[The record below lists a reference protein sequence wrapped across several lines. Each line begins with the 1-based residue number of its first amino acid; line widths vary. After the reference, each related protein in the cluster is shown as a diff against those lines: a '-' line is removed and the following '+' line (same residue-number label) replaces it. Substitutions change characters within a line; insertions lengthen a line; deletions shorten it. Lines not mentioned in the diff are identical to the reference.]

1 MDPHGGT
8 RSRFPPA
15 APTSAGVLFALI
27 LVGLVL
33 VLLTGIPVFAGLT
46 LFATAIVYLAEGNLG
61 GLGDL
66 VFGKLNTY
74 LLVAIP
80 LFTLMAHFMIRG
92 KVVDDLFGAAH
103 TLLRHLPGGM
113 GVATVAACTVFA
125 AISGS
130 SVATALTIGS
140 AAIPLMGAGGTL
152 GILIPPS
159 GPMVLF
165 GVVSDTSIG
174 ALFMAG
180 VVPGLMLAT
189 IFAIYCMTEAKLA
202 RHPVKTEPRTTAREA
217 LAALR
222 RSFWALTLPA
232 TVLGGMYFGVFT
244 ATEAAA
250 AGALG
255 ALAIASLVY
264 RNLPPAE
271 IWRSAIDAARNSAML
286 FLILAAAAL
295 LGNALTKLRIP
306 VQMVE
311 LVTHYGLSQ
320 TGFLLAVMLVVFVL
334 GMFLET
340 ISIILITTPVVL
352 PVLAALHINPIW
364 YGILLTI
371 NLELALITPPV
382 GMNLFAIKAIS
393 RAPISEI
400 MLGVAPY
407 VALMVVGLG
416 LVLAFPQTALWLPGT
431 MNYK

>member
-1 MDPHGGT
+1 M
-8 RSRFPPA
+8 
-15 APTSAGVLFALI
+15 LFALI
-27 LVGLVL
+27 LVGLVA
-33 VLLTGIPVFAGLT
+33 VLLTGVPVFAGLA
-46 LFATAIVYLAEGNLG
+46 LFATGILLVAEGKLG

-74 LLVAIP
+74 LLVSIP

-92 KVVDDLFGAAH
+92 KVVDDLFGAAN

-113 GVATVAACTVFA
+113 GVATVVACTVFA

-140 AAIPLMGAGGTL
+140 AAIPLMIRYGYSPRVAYGVVGGGGTL

-180 VVPGLMLAT
+180 VVPGLMLAL
-189 IFAIYCMTEAKLA
+189 IFAIYCMTEAKFA
-202 RHPVKTEPRTTAREA
+202 RHKVKTEPRATLGEA
-217 LAALR
+217 LRALR

-232 TVLGGMYFGVFT
+232 LVLGGMYLGVFT

-255 ALAIASLVY
+255 ALAIAGLVY
-264 RNLPPAE
+264 RNLGLRDV
-271 IWRSAIDAARNSAML
+271 WDSAIDAARSSAML

-295 LGNALTKLRIP
+295 LGHALTKLRIP
-306 VQMVE
+306 AQMVE
-311 LVTHYGLSQ
+311 LVTQYGLTQ
-320 TGFLLAVMLVVFVL
+320 VGFLLALMVLIFVL

-352 PVLAALHINPIW
+352 PVLAALNINPVW
-364 YGILLTI
+364 YGVLLTI

-382 GMNLFAIKAIS
+382 GMNLFAIKAVA
-393 RAPISEI
+393 RAPMSEI
-400 MLGVAPY
+400 IMGVLPY
-407 VALMVVGLG
+407 VGLLVFG
-416 LVLAFPQTALWLPGT
+416 LALVLLFPSIALWLPST
-431 MNYK
+431 MSYK

>member
-1 MDPHGGT
+1 
-8 RSRFPPA
+8 
-15 APTSAGVLFALI
+15 VLFALI

-33 VLLTGIPVFAGLT
+33 VLLTGIPVFAGLL
-46 LFATAIVYLAEGNLG
+46 LFAAGILVTAEGKLG
-61 GLGDL
+61 GIGDL

-74 LLVAIP
+74 LLVSIP

-92 KVVDDLFGAAH
+92 KVVDDLFGAAN
-103 TLLRHLPGGM
+103 TMLRHLPGGM

-140 AAIPLMGAGGTL
+140 AAIPLMIRYGYSPRVAYGVVGGGGTL

-180 VVPGLMLAT
+180 VVPGLMLAL

-202 RHPVKTEPRTTAREA
+202 RHKVKTEPRASFGEA
-217 LAALR
+217 MRALR
-222 RSFWALTLPA
+222 KSFWALTLPVV
-232 TVLGGMYFGVFT
+232 VLGGMYFGVFT

-255 ALAIASLVY
+255 ALAIATLVY
-264 RNLPPAE
+264 RTLGARD
-271 IWRSAIDAARNSAML
+271 IWGAAVDAARNTAML

-295 LGNALTKLRIP
+295 LGHALTKLRIP
-306 VQMVE
+306 AQMVE
-311 LVTHYGLSQ
+311 LVTQYGVSQ
-320 TGFLLAVMLVVFVL
+320 IGFLIAVMLLIFVL

-352 PVLAALHINPIW
+352 PVLAALKIDPVW

-382 GMNLFAIKAIS
+382 GMNLFAIKAIT
-393 RAPISEI
+393 RAPIGEVI
-400 MLGVAPY
+400 MGVLPY
-407 VALMVVGLG
+407 VGLLIFG
-416 LVLAFPQTALWLPGT
+416 LALVLLFPSIALWLPST
-431 MNYK
+431 MSYK

>member
-1 MDPHGGT
+1 MT
-8 RSRFPPA
+8 
-15 APTSAGVLFALI
+15 FALI

-33 VLLTGIPVFAGLT
+33 VLLTGIPVFAGLF
-46 LFATAIVYLAEGNLG
+46 LFGASILFVAEGHLG
-61 GLGDL
+61 GIGDL
-66 VFGKLNTY
+66 VFGKLDTY
-74 LLVAIP
+74 LLVSIP

-140 AAIPLMGAGGTL
+140 AAIPLMIRYGYSPRVAYGVVGGGGTL

-180 VVPGLMLAT
+180 VVPGLMLAG
-189 IFAIYCMTEAKLA
+189 IFAIYCMTSAKLA
-202 RHPVKTEPRTTAREA
+202 TRPVPTEPRASLAEAATAFRK
-217 LAALR
+217 
-222 RSFWALTLPA
+222 SVWSLTLPA
-232 TVLGGMYFGVFT
+232 LVLGGMYFGVFT

-255 ALAIASLVY
+255 ALAIAAFVY
-264 RNLPPAE
+264 RNFG
-271 IWRSAIDAARNSAML
+271 WRDLWTSAIDAARNTAML

-295 LGNALTKLRIP
+295 LGHALTKLRIP
-306 VQMVE
+306 NQMVE
-311 LVTHYGLSQ
+311 LVTQYGVSQ
-320 TGFLLAVMLVVFVL
+320 LGFLVAVMLLVFVL

-352 PVLAALHINPIW
+352 PVLAALHINPVW

-382 GMNLFAIKAIS
+382 GMNLFAIKAIT
-393 RAPISEI
+393 RAPIREI
-400 MLGVAPY
+400 IIGITPY
-407 VALMVVGLG
+407 VGLLIFG
-416 LVLAFPQTALWLPGT
+416 LALVLFFPQIALWLPGT
-431 MNYK
+431 MQYK

>member
-1 MDPHGGT
+1 
-8 RSRFPPA
+8 
-15 APTSAGVLFALI
+15 VLFALI

-33 VLLTGIPVFAGLT
+33 VLLTGIPVFAGLL
-46 LFATAIVYLAEGNLG
+46 LFAAGILVTAEGKLG
-61 GLGDL
+61 GIGDL

-74 LLVAIP
+74 LLVSIP

-92 KVVDDLFGAAH
+92 KVVDDLFGAAN
-103 TLLRHLPGGM
+103 TMLRHLPGGM

-140 AAIPLMGAGGTL
+140 AAIPLMIRYGYSPRVAYGVVGGGGTL

-180 VVPGLMLAT
+180 VVPGLMLAL

-202 RHPVKTEPRTTAREA
+202 RHKVKTEPRASFGEA
-217 LAALR
+217 MRALR
-222 RSFWALTLPA
+222 KSFWALTLPVV
-232 TVLGGMYFGVFT
+232 VLGGMYFGVFT

-255 ALAIASLVY
+255 ALAIATLVY
-264 RNLPPAE
+264 RTLGARD
-271 IWRSAIDAARNSAML
+271 IWSAAVDAARNTAML

-295 LGNALTKLRIP
+295 LGHALTKLRIP
-306 VQMVE
+306 AQMVE
-311 LVTHYGLSQ
+311 LVTQYGVSQ
-320 TGFLLAVMLVVFVL
+320 IGFLIAVMLLIFVL

-352 PVLAALHINPIW
+352 PVLAALKIDPVW

-382 GMNLFAIKAIS
+382 GMNLFAIKAIT
-393 RAPISEI
+393 RAPIGEVI
-400 MLGVAPY
+400 MGVLPY
-407 VALMVVGLG
+407 VGLLVFG
-416 LVLAFPQTALWLPGT
+416 LALVLLFPSIALWLPST
-431 MNYK
+431 MSYK

>member
-1 MDPHGGT
+1 M
-8 RSRFPPA
+8 
-15 APTSAGVLFALI
+15 LFGLI
-27 LVGLVL
+27 LGGLVL
-33 VLLTGIPVFAGLT
+33 VLLTGVPVFAGLT
-46 LFATAIVYLAEGNLG
+46 LFATAMLYAAEGHLG
-61 GLGDL
+61 GIGDV
-66 VFGKLNTY
+66 VFGSLDTY

-80 LFTLMAHFMIRG
+80 LFTLMAQFMIRG

-140 AAIPLMGAGGTL
+140 AAIPLMIRYGYSPRVAYGVVGAGGTL

-180 VVPGLMLAT
+180 VLPGLMLAA
-189 IFAIYCMTEAKLA
+189 IFAIYCMTSAALAKE
-202 RHPVKTEPRTTAREA
+202 RVQIEPRATGREVRE
-217 LAALR
+217 ALR
-222 RSFWALTLPA
+222 RSFWSLTLPA
-232 TVLGGMYFGVFT
+232 LVLGGMYFGVFT

-250 AGALG
+250 IG
-255 ALAIASLVY
+255 ALAALLIAMLVY
-264 RNLPPAE
+264 RNFTLRDLW
-271 IWRSAIDAARNSAML
+271 ISAIDAARNSAML

-295 LGNALTKLRIP
+295 LGHVLTKLRIP
-306 VQMVE
+306 TQMVE
-311 LVTHYGLSQ
+311 LVSQYGLGQ
-320 TGFLLAVMLVVFVL
+320 VGFLCAVMVLIFVL

-352 PVLAALHINPIW
+352 PVLAALKINPVW

-382 GMNLFAIKAIS
+382 GMNLFALKAVS
-393 RAPISEI
+393 RAPLGEI
-400 MLGVAPY
+400 IMGVAPY
-407 VALMVVGLG
+407 VVLIVLG
-416 LVLAFPQTALWLPGT
+416 LALVMFFPSIALWLPGT
-431 MNYK
+431 MQYK

>member
-1 MDPHGGT
+1 M
-8 RSRFPPA
+8 
-15 APTSAGVLFALI
+15 VFALI

-33 VLLTGIPVFAGLT
+33 VLLTGVPVFAGLM
-46 LFATAIVYLAEGNLG
+46 LFSTALLVVVEGKLG
-61 GLGDL
+61 GIGDL
-66 VFGKLNTY
+66 VFGKLDTY
-74 LLVAIP
+74 LLVSIP

-140 AAIPLMGAGGTL
+140 AAIPLMIRYGYSPRVAYGVVGGGGTL

-180 VVPGLMLAT
+180 VVPGLMLAA
-189 IFAIYCMTEAKLA
+189 IFALYCMLSMKFS
-202 RHPVKTEPRTTAREA
+202 RHPVATEPRATLPEVI
-217 LAALR
+217 AALR
-222 RSFWALTLPA
+222 RSFWLLTLPA
-232 TVLGGMYFGVFT
+232 LVLGGMYFGVFT

-255 ALAIASLVY
+255 ALLIAAFVY
-264 RNLPPAE
+264 RNFGWKDL
-271 IWRSAIDAARNSAML
+271 WRSVIDASRNSAML

-295 LGNALTKLRIP
+295 LGNVLTKLRIP
-306 VQMVE
+306 NQMVE
-311 LVTHYGLSQ
+311 LVTQYGVSQ
-320 TGFLLAVMLVVFVL
+320 LGFLFAVMALLFIL

-352 PVLAALHINPIW
+352 PVLAALKINPVW

-382 GMNLFAIKAIS
+382 GMNLFAIKAIT
-393 RAPISEI
+393 RAPIFEI
-400 MLGVAPY
+400 IAGITPY
-407 VALMVVGLG
+407 VGLLIIG
-416 LVLAFPQTALWLPGT
+416 LVLVMFFPQIALWLPGT

>member
-1 MDPHGGT
+1 MI
-8 RSRFPPA
+8 
-15 APTSAGVLFALI
+15 FALI
-27 LVGLVL
+27 LLGLIV
-33 VLLTGIPVFAGLT
+33 VLLTGLPAFAGLG
-46 LFATAIVYLAEGNLG
+46 LFSIAILVGVEGNLG
-61 GLGDL
+61 NIGEL

-103 TLLRHLPGGM
+103 TMLRHLPGGLAI
-113 GVATVAACTVFA
+113 ATVVACTIFA

-140 AAIPLMGAGGTL
+140 AAIPLMIRFGYDPRVAYGVVGGGGTL

-180 VVPGLMLAT
+180 ITPGLMIAG
-189 IFAIYCMTEAKLA
+189 IFGIYCYLQG
-202 RHPVKTEPRTTAREA
+202 RFGHHRVRTEPRATIAEIG
-217 LAALR
+217 AALR
-222 RSFWALTLPA
+222 KAFWALTLPVM
-232 TVLGGMYFGVFT
+232 VLGGMYFGVFT

-250 AGALG
+250 AGALA
-255 ALAIASLVY
+255 ALLIAVIVY
-264 RNLPPAE
+264 RSLGLKD
-271 IWRSAIDAARNSAML
+271 IWLAAIDTARSTAML
-286 FLILAAAAL
+286 FLILVSAGI
-295 LGNALTKLRIP
+295 LGHVLTKLRIP
-306 VQMVE
+306 LQMVQ
-311 LVTHYGLSQ
+311 LVTEYGVTQL
-320 TGFLLAVMLVVFVL
+320 GFLCAVMVLVFIL

-352 PVLAALHINPIW
+352 PVLVALKIDPVW

-382 GMNLFAIKAIS
+382 GMNLFAIKAIT
-393 RAPISEI
+393 RAPII
-400 MLGVAPY
+400 QIIIGVVPY
-407 VALMVVGLG
+407 VFMLILG
-416 LVLAFPQTALWLPGT
+416 LVLVMLFPHIALWLPQS
-431 MNYK
+431 MALNR